1 VTVPTTPEIGRIE
14 RTERTEL
21 GSGVRLEIAALPHV
35 HRASVSVAVRSG
47 PRFEPPELGGISHF
61 LEHMLHR
68 GIPSRPSAH
77 EQALAFE
84 ELGTELSAAT
94 YADRTV
100 LAASGPPETAEQV
113 LELLGEVCRSP
124 LFENIE
130 VERGIVREE
139 ILELSNDDGEL
150 VDPDDLVVSLAFPG
164 HGLGRPIIGSLAA
177 LERFDQ
183 PALRSVHAAHY
194 VGAGLCVSVTGAVD
208 PERIAAAAERA
219 FGGFAR
225 GARLEDGAPP
235 AIAGPVIGHAKDTTT
250 QTALR
255 LAFRAPGRRAA
266 LEPACELLLRLLDD
280 GMSTRLYTRICDE
293 LGLAYDVSAS
303 YEAFD
308 GAGLFT
314 IASECAHARTSE
326 LLTQLLDVVTRLR
339 DDGPTDAELERA
351 KRRASWQMRALLDDP
366 GELATF
372 LGLAA
377 ECGRSNQ
384 LDARFRELASVGRTD
399 VVEAARSVFAPQNL
413 VLAAVG
419 RQNPAQRRAVERVVQ
434 KFK

>member
-1 VTVPTTPEIGRIE
+1 VSTPPEIGRIE
-14 RTERTEL
+14 LSSGARFEL
-21 GSGVRLEIAALPHV
+21 AALPHV
-35 HRASVSVAVRSG
+35 HRASISVTVRSG
-47 PRFEPPELGGISHF
+47 PRFEPAELGGISHF

-84 ELGTELSAAT
+84 ERGSELSAAT

-100 LAASGPPETAEQV
+100 LAASCPPETAEQV

-124 LFENIE
+124 LFESIDI
-130 VERGIVREE
+130 ERGIVREE
-139 ILELSNDDGEL
+139 ILESSNDDGEL
-150 VDPDDLVVSLAFPG
+150 VDPDDLAVSLAFPG
-164 HGLGRPIIGSLAA
+164 HGLGRPIIGSLEA

-183 PALRSVHAAHY
+183 SVLRSVHGEHY
-194 VGAGLCVSVTGAVD
+194 VGSGLWASVTGAID
-208 PERIAAAAERA
+208 PDRIAAAAARA
-219 FGGFAR
+219 FGGLAR
-225 GARLEDGAPP
+225 GVRLENAAPP
-235 AIAGPVIGHAKDTTT
+235 EIEGPLVEHAKDSTT

-255 LAFRAPGRRAA
+255 LAFRAPGRGST
-266 LEPACELLLRLLDD
+266 LEPACELVLRLLDD

-308 GAGLFT
+308 GAGMFT
-314 IASECAHARTSE
+314 VASECAHARTAE
-326 LLTQLLDVVTRLR
+326 LLTELLDVVTRLR
-339 DDGPTDAELERA
+339 DDGPTAAELERA
-351 KRRASWQMRALLDDP
+351 RQRAAWQMRALLDDP

-377 ECGRSNQ
+377 EGGRSNQ
-384 LDARFRELASVGRTD
+384 LDLRWRELASLDREQVTA
-399 VVEAARSVFAPQNL
+399 AARSIFVPRNL

-419 RQNPAQRRAVERVVQ
+419 RQTPAQRRAVDRSIQ
-434 KFK
+434 NFK